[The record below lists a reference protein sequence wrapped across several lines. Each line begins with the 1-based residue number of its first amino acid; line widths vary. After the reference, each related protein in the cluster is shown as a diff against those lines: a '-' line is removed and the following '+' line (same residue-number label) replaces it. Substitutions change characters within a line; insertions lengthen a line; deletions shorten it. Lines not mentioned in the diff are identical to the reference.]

1 MLRFPVFADL
11 TPPLAVSQVD
21 RLWAALPL
29 VYSFHFALWPKI
41 SGAAGGVLND
51 RMMLVL
57 GLQVLW
63 SIRLHTNTYRRG
75 FFNP

>member
-1 MLRFPVFADL
+1 MFADRLL
-11 TPPLAVSQVD
+11 TTAVSQVD

-29 VYSFHFALWPKI
+29 VYSIHFALWPKI

-51 RMMLVL
+51 RMLLVL

-63 SIRLHTNTYRRG
+63 SLRLHTNTYRRG